1 MKKFNIADIIAAAT
15 VAYCI
20 LKMAS
25 SIASRR
31 GTAKAVAKRGAEIV
45 ATTRHD
51 LSINPG

>member
-15 VAYCI
+15 AAYCI
-20 LKMAS
+20 FKMAS
-25 SIASRR
+25 SIASHR

-51 LSINPG
+51 LSVNPG

>member
-1 MKKFNIADIIAAAT
+1 MKKFNIADIMAAAT
-15 VAYCI
+15 AFYCI
-20 LKMAS
+20 FKMAS